1 MQVKLKDLKKDTTM
15 YYLKSS
21 SCTILA
27 SGSVIYKMYKHPA
40 FKQWHMDDED
50 EVSVEKAKLGVEVD
64 SVWID
69 ELEGNK

>member
-21 SCTILA
+21 SCTVLA

-40 FKQWHMDDED
+40 FNEWHMDEED